1 MFAEVNG
8 QTVVTFPYDYDT
20 LVQHNPS
27 TRFTAEEL
35 TAMYVGT
42 EANLVG
48 NQLVR
53 VVVADAPKHDEA
65 TQIAVRNNQPSLVG
79 DTWTIGWIVQD
90 LTQSEKDQKL
100 AAKIASVRSQRNQN
114 LKDSDWTQ
122 VDDAPVDKAAWATYR
137 QALRDVPTQSGFPW
151 DVTWPAQPE

>member
-8 QTVVTFPYDYDT
+8 QNVVTFPYDYDT
-20 LVQHNPS
+20 LVRHNPN
-27 TRFTAEEL
+27 TRFSAEEL

-42 EANLVG
+42 EANLAG

-53 VVVADAPKHDEA
+53 VVVADAPQYDEA

-79 DTWTIGWIVQD
+79 GTWTIGWIVQD

-151 DVTWPAQPE
+151 DVTWPTQPE

>member
-8 QTVVTFPYDYDT
+8 QNVVTFPYDYDT
-20 LVQHNPS
+20 LVRHNPN
-27 TRFTAEEL
+27 TRFPAEEL

-42 EANLVG
+42 EANLAG

-53 VVVADAPKHDEA
+53 VVVADAPQYDEA

-79 DTWTIGWIVQD
+79 DTWTIGWVVQE

-151 DVTWPAQPE
+151 SVTWPAQPE

>member
-1 MFAEVNG
+1 MFAEVNN
-8 QTVVTFPYDYDT
+8 QNVVTFPYDYDT
-20 LVQHNPS
+20 LVRHNPS

-42 EANLVG
+42 EANLAG

-53 VVVADAPKHDEA
+53 VVVADAPQYDEA

-79 DTWTIGWIVQD
+79 DTWTIGWIVQE

-100 AAKIASVRSQRNQN
+100 AAKIALVKSQRNQK
-114 LKDSDWTQ
+114 LTETDWTQ
-122 VDDAPVDKAAWATYR
+122 IDDAPVDKAAWATYR

-151 DVTWPAQPE
+151 DITWPAQPE

>member
-1 MFAEVNG
+1 MFAEVNN
-8 QTVVTFPYDYDT
+8 QNVVTFPYDYDT
-20 LVQHNPS
+20 LVRHNPS
-27 TRFTAEEL
+27 TRFSAEEL

-42 EANLVG
+42 EANLAG

-53 VVVADAPKHDEA
+53 VVVADAPQYDEA

-79 DTWTIGWIVQD
+79 DTWTIGWIVQE

-100 AAKIASVRSQRNQN
+100 AAKIASVRSQRNQK
-114 LKDSDWTQ
+114 LTETDWTQ
-122 VDDAPVDKAAWATYR
+122 VNDAPVDKAAWATYR

-151 DVTWPAQPE
+151 SVTWPAQPE

>member
-8 QTVVTFPYDYDT
+8 QNVVTFPYDYDT
-20 LVQHNPS
+20 LVRHNPS
-27 TRFTAEEL
+27 TRFSAEEL

-42 EANLVG
+42 ESNLAG

-53 VVVADAPKHDEA
+53 VVVADAPQYDEA

-79 DTWTIGWIVQD
+79 GTWTIGWIVQD

-151 DVTWPAQPE
+151 SVTWPAQPE

>member
-20 LVQHNPS
+20 LVQHNPN
-27 TRFTAEEL
+27 TRFPAEEL

-42 EANLVG
+42 EANLAG

-53 VVVADAPKHDEA
+53 VVVADAPQYDEA

-79 DTWTIGWIVQD
+79 DTWTIGWIVQE

>member
-1 MFAEVNG
+1 MFAEVNN
-8 QTVVTFPYDYDT
+8 QNVVTFPYDYDT
-20 LVQHNPS
+20 LVRHNPS

-42 EANLVG
+42 EANLAG

-53 VVVADAPKHDEA
+53 VVVADAPQYDEA

-79 DTWTIGWIVQD
+79 GTWTIGWIVQE

-100 AAKIASVRSQRNQN
+100 AAKIASVRSQRNQK
-114 LKDSDWTQ
+114 LTETDWTQ
-122 VDDAPVDKAAWATYR
+122 VNDAPVDKAAWATYR

-151 DVTWPAQPE
+151 DVTWPTQPE

>member
-20 LVQHNPS
+20 LVRHNPS
-27 TRFTAEEL
+27 TRFPAEEL

-42 EANLVG
+42 EANLAG

-53 VVVADAPKHDEA
+53 VVVADAPQYDEA

-79 DTWTIGWIVQD
+79 DTWTIGWIVQE

-100 AAKIASVRSQRNQN
+100 AAKIASVRSQRNQK

-151 DVTWPAQPE
+151 DITWPAQPE